1 MPYRTIIVGTDGSET
16 AEEAVRHAVSLCRA
30 LGSTLHLVAAA
41 PGRAGRE
48 IAWEAPRAPDEVRPV
63 INVRAEL
70 EALLEGIAAEPRAQG
85 IEVICHAEIDVG
97 PAEAILA
104 LADRVSADLI
114 VVGNRG
120 MTGISRLL
128 GSVPNAI
135 SHHASCS
142 VAIVRTS

>member
-16 AEEAVRHAVSLCRA
+16 AEEAVRHAVLLSRA
-30 LGSTLHLVAAA
+30 LGATLHIVSAV

-48 IAWEAPRAPDEVRPV
+48 IAWEAPRPPDELRPV

-70 EALLEGIAAEPRAQG
+70 EAMLEKLAAEPRSQG
-85 IEVICHAEIDVG
+85 VEVVCHAEVDVG

-104 LADRVSADLI
+104 LAERVGADLI

-135 SHHASCS
+135 SHNATCS